1 MSDILVEISKGAYNW
16 LLGFTKKIQEMYPGA
31 SYSYSQEHKA
41 WQIFSA
47 ENELLISIGIS
58 MKTNEFI
65 YRYWTA
71 SGMKDGRTRNIKDLL
86 DIYPKIGGQ

>member
-1 MSDILVEISKGAYNW
+1 MSDILSEISKSAFNW
-16 LLGFTKKIQEMYPGA
+16 LLGFTKKVQAKYPGA

-58 MKTNEFI
+58 VKTNEFI
-65 YRYWTA
+65 YRYLTA
-71 SGMKDGRTRNIKDLL
+71 SGMKDGRTKNIKDLL
-86 DIYPKIGGQ
+86 DIYPKIGGR